1 MLHCLFLIAFVLAS
15 LLFFFR
21 VGRGGGGGGVVSNV
35 PRPMCYSCNEKMEEK
50 KIPIS

>member
-21 VGRGGGGGGVVSNV
+21 VGRGGGVVSNV